1 MFGAY
6 RKGNGL
12 PREASGG
19 GAVRRARTWD
29 APPGTRDQRMQGPAA
44 ELGVCWERGHGRQCS
59 RRPWGGGWS
68 WRSGGGGAEKG
79 PRALGALGARA
90 AVGSVRTVGRRV
102 PASPSRAGRAKK
114 QTCVWPVL
122 GICSVCLRGR
132 TEDRGFPG
140 RRCLGGRGCGQHCA
154 RSLTSQSPVPEA
166 GRGVSP
172 LGSRPASP
180 TF

>member
-1 MFGAY
+1 MG
-6 RKGNGL
+6 RTE
-12 PREASGG
+12 RETGCQG
-19 GAVRRARTWD
+19 RLRGAVPSEGRRL
-29 APPGTRDQRMQGPAA
+29 GTRLPGRGTSACKARPPSSACAGRGDMADSVPGARGEEAGA
-44 ELGVCWERGHGRQCS
+44 GGV
-59 RRPWGGGWS
+59 
-68 WRSGGGGAEKG
+68 GGGAEKG

-102 PASPSRAGRAKK
+102 PASPSRARRAKK

-166 GRGVSP
+166 ARGVSP

>member
-1 MFGAY
+1 MFGAH

-29 APPGTRDQRMQGPAA
+29 APPGTRDQRMQGRPPSSACA
-44 ELGVCWERGHGRQCS
+44 GRGDMADSVPSARGEEAGAGGV
-59 RRPWGGGWS
+59 
-68 WRSGGGGAEKG
+68 GGGAEKG
-79 PRALGALGARA
+79 PRALGALGAWA

-102 PASPSRAGRAKK
+102 PASPTRAGRAKK

-122 GICSVCLRGR
+122 GIRSVRLRGR
-132 TEDRGFPG
+132 TEDRGFPARG
-140 RRCLGGRGCGQHCA
+140 CLGGRGCGQHCA